1 LAHAATGLDEDQEM
15 LMESVQKR
23 SVQKR
28 AEAALPLRPVTE
40 AGSVRIRTART
51 GASEMLRVLRDRI
64 TSHELPPGTKLI
76 EQDLAA
82 TFSVSRARVRD
93 AFAVLEQRGL
103 IERIPNRGAIVARLT
118 AKQVIDLYETR
129 EVLEGLAV
137 RLSAQNTKRDH
148 WDDLIVAFDSP
159 AEQAIKNGDFEEYA
173 TILNLFRREVI
184 ATCNNLLLASLL
196 DSMLERTAV
205 VVRRMIMVP
214 GRALEGLNDHRAVLA
229 AMKAGKADEAER
241 LKRSNI
247 RAARHVFERYQQ
259 FVL

>member
-1 LAHAATGLDEDQEM
+1 MRMDA
-15 LMESVQKR
+15 VQKR
-23 SVQKR
+23 RLPKR
-28 AEAALPLRPVTE
+28 TGISPEEPQSPALLRTVAES
-40 AGSVRIRTART
+40 GSPRIRKARS

-64 TSHELPPGTKLI
+64 TNHELPPGAKLI
-76 EQDLAA
+76 EQELAA
-82 TFSVSRARVRD
+82 TFNVSRARVRD
-93 AFAVLEQRGL
+93 TFAVLEQRGL
-103 IERIPNRGAIVARLT
+103 IERIPNRGAMVARLT

-137 RLSAQNTKRDH
+137 RLATENTRRDH
-148 WDDLIVAFDSP
+148 WNDHITAFGAP
-159 AEQAIKNGDFEEYA
+159 AETAIKNGDFEEYA
-173 TILNLFRREVI
+173 AILNMFRREVI
-184 ATCNNLLLASLL
+184 ATCNNALLASLL

-214 GRALEGLNDHRAVLA
+214 GRALEGLRDHRAVLA
-229 AMKAGKADEAER
+229 AMKAGKPDDAER